1 MEFVTNARSDGTV
14 FVHPNNMKE
23 TIRFLSSI
31 SFSCLLI
38 RRTHNTGMS
47 STTYR
52 PKFGFDIRIKP
63 EAAKRVREAVSRR
76 CAIAGCNEAG
86 EQAVPKSRS
95 NLDDRHWLC
104 RAHLRERNARWNY
117 FEGMSDAEVEL
128 HVLDALTGH
137 RPTWPLGKR
146 AADRA
151 GRAERNAKAG
161 FQTHRYDDGFSV
173 FEETSDA
180 ERPARPT
187 RLTKGQLDALA
198 ILRLEETAT
207 LQEIKARYK
216 ELVKKFHPDANGGDR
231 GTEDRLKQVIKAYGH
246 LRATGM
252 V

>member
-1 MEFVTNARSDGTV
+1 
-14 FVHPNNMKE
+14 
-23 TIRFLSSI
+23 
-31 SFSCLLI
+31 
-38 RRTHNTGMS
+38 MS
-47 STTYR
+47 STYR

-63 EAAKRVREAVSRR
+63 ESVKRVKEQVSRR
-76 CAIAGCNEAG
+76 CAVAGCAEAAI
-86 EQAVPKSRS
+86 EAVPKTRA
-95 NLDDRHWLC
+95 NLEDKHWLC

-117 FEGMSDAEVEL
+117 FEGMSDTEVEK

-146 AADRA
+146 AAADK
-151 GRAERNAKAG
+151 GSRAERDTKARFQAHG
-161 FQTHRYDDGFSV
+161 FDGSFSV
-173 FEETSDA
+173 FEEASEADRA
-180 ERPARPT
+180 PRPS

-198 ILRLEETAT
+198 ILRLEENAT

-246 LRATGM
+246 LRATGL

>member
-1 MEFVTNARSDGTV
+1 
-14 FVHPNNMKE
+14 
-23 TIRFLSSI
+23 
-31 SFSCLLI
+31 
-38 RRTHNTGMS
+38 MS
-47 STTYR
+47 STPYR

-63 EAAKRVREAVSRR
+63 ESAKRAAEKVTRP
-76 CAIAGCNEAG
+76 CAIAGCAEAAI
-86 EQAVPKSRS
+86 QAVPKTRA
-95 NLDDRHWLC
+95 NLEDKHWLC

-117 FEGMSDAEVEL
+117 FEGMSDSEVEK

-146 AADRA
+146 AAADK
-151 GRAERNAKAG
+151 GSRAERDTKSRFQAHG
-161 FQTHRYDDGFSV
+161 FDGSFSV
-173 FEETSDA
+173 FEEVSEADRA
-180 ERPARPT
+180 PRAR

-198 ILRLEETAT
+198 ILRLEENAT

-246 LRATGM
+246 LRATGL